1 MTMTLTPAGL
11 QRYLQLRQDAVNEVA
26 QQIFA
31 AHGSVYAP
39 WGPCGRDACREDL
52 GFHLEFLRPVLEFG
66 LVQPMVSYLVWL
78 REVLG
83 ARGITTDHLAQ
94 SLHALGDFYAVHLD
108 PPDATALRTQIDAVL
123 QALALA
129 LALADAAPV
138 QPEPPCAGD
147 EPWPQAKAFEQA
159 LLHGQH
165 QAAQQV
171 VQQCMAQGHS
181 LVTIGAQVVQP
192 AMVRIGEGW
201 QANRVSV
208 AQEHMATAIAHAV
221 MAASLEQ
228 QNLPAANGHSI
239 MLACVKG
246 NSHALGL
253 RLVADA
259 FELQG
264 WDVVYLGAN
273 VPTCVLV
280 ERVLAERPDV
290 LGLSVSFPQQ
300 LSCVSDVI
308 AQLNLRLPKARPPV
322 LVGGLAVNRFQP
334 LVGLLGVD
342 AHAASALDAVAAAHR
357 LLKSSKQAAGR
368 ADAV

>member
-1 MTMTLTPAGL
+1 MTLTPAGL
-11 QRYLQLRQDAVNEVA
+11 QRYLQLRHDAANVVA
-26 QQIFA
+26 EQMCAVQ
-31 AHGSVYAP
+31 GSVYLR
-39 WGPCGRDACREDL
+39 WGACGRDICREDL

-66 LVQPMVSYLVWL
+66 VLQPMVSYLGWM

-94 SLHALGDFYAVHLD
+94 SLHGLCDFYGLHLEPAD
-108 PPDATALRTQIDAVL
+108 GAALRHAVL
-123 QALALA
+123 LALA
-129 LALADAAPV
+129 QTESPSVPEGSAVSAADPV
-138 QPEPPCAGD
+138 A
-147 EPWPQAKAFEQA
+147 WPQVADFEQA

-181 LVTIGAQVVQP
+181 LVSIEAHVVQP

-221 MAASLEQ
+221 MAACLEQ
-228 QNLPAANGHSI
+228 QNLPAPNGHSV

-246 NSHALGL
+246 NNHALGL
-253 RLVADA
+253 RMVADA
-259 FELQG
+259 FELHG
-264 WDVVYLGAN
+264 WDVTYLGAN
-273 VPTCVLV
+273 VPTDTLV

-308 AQLNLRLPKARPPV
+308 AQLNVRLPQARPPV

-334 LVGLLGVD
+334 LAGLLGAE
-342 AHAASALDAVAAAHR
+342 AHAASALEAVAAAHR
-357 LLKSSKQAAGR
+357 LLKSPPQAAGR
-368 ADAV
+368 SDAV